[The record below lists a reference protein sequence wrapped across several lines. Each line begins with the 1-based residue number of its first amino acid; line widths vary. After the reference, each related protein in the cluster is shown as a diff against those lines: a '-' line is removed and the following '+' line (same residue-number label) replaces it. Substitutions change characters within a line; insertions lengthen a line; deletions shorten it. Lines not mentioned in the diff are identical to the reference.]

1 MLGLF
6 KYGGFLMAQLAPAI
20 HLFGVHQLPRWPL
33 ALPFGISFFTFHALS
48 YLIDVYRRDVR
59 PSAICWRSPS
69 TSPCSRS

>member
-48 YLIDVYRRDVR
+48 YLIDVYRRDVK
-59 PSAICWRSPS
+59 A
-69 TSPCSRS
+69 